1 MKIMDSWKSLVWM
14 CKNQPNNNSQ
24 THVSRLCLFCR
35 EDVRTASATA
45 VGDVTCLVIDR
56 ESVRIFVNHEHQFLY
71 AGAVCGSLC
80 SPLQRHLCVACLLC
94 CSFAHISQVFQTTDW
109 RTGWCQQQA
118 VWQRWGQGKVSSSLY
133 FGPSVCRGLCKSNF
147 SRVYVFLPFSLWIKA
162 WVNGN
167 LTRSHPLTFLFTP
180 PARLKTE
187 LTDRALVQTSTE
199 VVLVVNDLRQRF
211 HSCFT
216 ITGSLIRRSA
226 DIHKFGTWKH
236 IHQAAT
242 SPNINRLKSQQP
254 QVKADRMAN
263 ETQKHKIYWST
274 YTNARTA
281 LKHSVKTNK

>member
-1 MKIMDSWKSLVWM
+1 MSHVFVSFAERTFAQPAPPLWEMSHAWSLIESQWGSLLTMNISFYTPGQSVAHFALL
-14 CKNQPNNNSQ
+14 CK
-24 THVSRLCLFCR
+24 
-35 EDVRTASATA
+35 D
-45 VGDVTCLVIDR
+45 
-56 ESVRIFVNHEHQFLY
+56 IFVLL
-71 AGAVCGSLC
+71 VCSAA
-80 SPLQRHLCVACLLC
+80 HLHIFPR
-94 CSFAHISQVFQTTDW
+94 SFKQLIGGLDDVNNKQYDSDEVKAKWVHRYIL
-109 RTGWCQQQA
+109 
-118 VWQRWGQGKVSSSLY
+118 GKC
-133 FGPSVCRGLCKSNF
+133 PSVCRGLCKSNF

-199 VVLVVNDLRQRF
+199 VVLVVNDLRQQF

-254 QVKADRMAN
+254 RIKADRMAN